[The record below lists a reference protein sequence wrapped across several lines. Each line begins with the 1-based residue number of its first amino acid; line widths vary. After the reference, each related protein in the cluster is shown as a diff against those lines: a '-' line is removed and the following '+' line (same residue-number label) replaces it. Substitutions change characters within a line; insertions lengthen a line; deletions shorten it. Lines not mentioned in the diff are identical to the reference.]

1 MFLSKV
7 KAAEIVSSGR
17 FKTGYTLRF
26 PRVEKIRED
35 KPWFE
40 CMTTEDL
47 DDLRQVSQM
56 LLWSG
61 WRVGRADNKFWLVDK
76 LLADHSGFVVR
87 ALDRRHWVYS
97 VTIIA
102 G

>member
-1 MFLSKV
+1 M

-35 KPWFE
+35 KSWFE

-47 DDLRQVSQM
+47 NDLRQVC
-56 LLWSG
+56 
-61 WRVGRADNKFWLVDK
+61 LVWFHC
-76 LLADHSGFVVR
+76 LMAYQPL
-87 ALDRRHWVYS
+87 
-97 VTIIA
+97 
-102 G
+102 

>member
-1 MFLSKV
+1 MFVSLKKTWFFFTSKGFFLSKV

-47 DDLRQVSQM
+47 DDLRQVSQI
-56 LLWSG
+56 LLWG
-61 WRVGRADNKFWLVDK
+61 VGRADIVLI
-76 LLADHSGFVVR
+76 SG
-87 ALDRRHWVYS
+87 
-97 VTIIA
+97 
-102 G
+102 